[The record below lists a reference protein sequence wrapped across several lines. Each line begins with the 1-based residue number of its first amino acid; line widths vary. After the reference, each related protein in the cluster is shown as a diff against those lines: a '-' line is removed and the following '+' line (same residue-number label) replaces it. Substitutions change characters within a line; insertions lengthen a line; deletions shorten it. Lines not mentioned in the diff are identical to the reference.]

1 MPEMSA
7 PLDDAADAAP
17 AEPPPIEAPTADAPA
32 AAPVPVPG
40 RPFVVAAVLLAMF
53 MAAMEATVI
62 GTAMPTV
69 VGDLGG
75 LELYGWVGAV
85 YMLATT
91 VTIPIYGKLADVLG
105 RKPIMLVGIA
115 IFLAGSIGSGLAH
128 SMTSLIVM
136 RAIQGVGAGGI
147 QPVAIT
153 IVGDIYTPRER
164 ARIQGIFGAVWGLAG
179 ISGPLL
185 GGLIVHALSWRWVFY
200 INVPFGLLSA
210 LLLVIGLQEKSRAGT
225 KRPPLDFGGVV
236 VLTLAVLAL
245 LGGAQRLWLLPVGFA
260 LVGLFVFVERR
271 HPAPVLPIELLS
283 RRLIAVSSINGA
295 IVGAVMTAAVVYVPL
310 YVQAVLLGTPT
321 EAGSAVAPMLVGW
334 PLASAFS
341 GRLLLRLGPRPLV
354 RVGFLCVALAS
365 VAVDYLVMARA
376 GIHALQATMFAFGV
390 GMGLANTALLIAVQ
404 DSVGFS
410 ERGVATAST
419 MFFRTIGGALAVG
432 LLGGLMA
439 SALSGKV
446 PSEVLDDL
454 LGPTHGKNLAPE
466 AMATLAT
473 TIHGAM
479 ARVFHVILALG
490 VLGALSGLFF
500 PPVALKVDAKR

>member
-1 MPEMSA
+1 
-7 PLDDAADAAP
+7 
-17 AEPPPIEAPTADAPA
+17 
-32 AAPVPVPG
+32 
-40 RPFVVAAVLLAMF
+40 VVAAVLLAMF

-128 SMTSLIVM
+128 SMTALIVM

-200 INVPFGLLSA
+200 VNVPFGLVSA
-210 LLLVIGLQEKSRAGT
+210 ALLVIGLREKSRAGA
-225 KRPPLDFGGVV
+225 KRPPLDFVGVV

-245 LGGAQRLWLLPVGFA
+245 LGGAHAFWLLPVGFA

-283 RRLIAVSSINGA
+283 RRLMAVSSVNGA
-295 IVGAVMTAAVVYVPL
+295 IVGAVMTATVVYVPL

-321 EAGSAVAPMLVGW
+321 EAGTAVAPMLVGW

-354 RVGFLCVALAS
+354 RMGFICVALAS
-365 VAVDYLVMARA
+365 VAVDYLVNTRS
-376 GIHALQATMFAFGV
+376 GLHALQITMFAFGV

-404 DSVGFS
+404 DSVGFA

-439 SALSGKV
+439 SALAGKV
-446 PSEVLDDL
+446 PPEILDDL
-454 LGPTHGKNLAPE
+454 LGPTHGKNLAPSVVSSLADSLHL
-466 AMATLAT
+466 AMSRL
-473 TIHGAM
+473 
-479 ARVFHVILALG
+479 FHVILALG
-490 VLGALSGLFF
+490 LLGAASGLFF
-500 PPVALKVDAKR
+500 PPVTLKNEPRG

>member
-1 MPEMSA
+1 MAEMSA
-7 PLDDAADAAP
+7 PLDDAPAAAP
-17 AEPPPIEAPTADAPA
+17 AERVDQPDAGA
-32 AAPVPVPG
+32 AASTPAPG

-105 RKPIMLVGIA
+105 RKPIMLVGIG

-200 INVPFGLLSA
+200 INVPFGLLSG
-210 LLLVIGLQEKSRAGT
+210 LLLVMGLREKSRAGT
-225 KRPPLDFGGVV
+225 QRPPLDVGGVL

-245 LGGAQRLWLLPVGFA
+245 LGGAQRPWLLPVGLA

-295 IVGAVMTAAVVYVPL
+295 IVGGVMTAAVVYVPL

-334 PLASAFS
+334 PLASALS

-354 RVGFLCVALAS
+354 RVGFAFVALAS
-365 VAVDYLVMARA
+365 VAVDYLVTARA
-376 GIHALQATMFAFGV
+376 GIHSLQVTMFAFGV

-439 SALSGKV
+439 QALVGKV

-454 LGPTHGKNLAPE
+454 LGPTHGKNLAPD
-466 AMATLAT
+466 ALAALAT

-479 ARVFHVILALG
+479 ARVFHVIVALG
-490 VLGALSGLFF
+490 VAGAVSGLFF
-500 PPVALKVDAKR
+500 PTVALKVDARR